1 MVTFSCTLHRVVKI
15 IDYVTLCAIQNNLLI
30 FIVWNISAP
39 ATSGNFP
46 QFLISST
53 PLFCPKNC
61 VLSFCF
67 IKRISNLA

>member
-39 ATSGNFP
+39 ATSDDFPNFKALK
-46 QFLISST
+46 FSY
-53 PLFCPKNC
+53 
-61 VLSFCF
+61 
-67 IKRISNLA
+67 RIAVSV

>member
-39 ATSGNFP
+39 ATSSKN
-46 QFLISST
+46 LYKLSKIY
-53 PLFCPKNC
+53 PKFNQI
-61 VLSFCF
+61 FY
-67 IKRISNLA
+67 